1 MLRQKQG
8 RNPDATSTLRENES
22 YEFGDLMC
30 LVKLNVRTL
39 IMKRK
44 HLNAAMICESAY
56 TISKIEICL

>member
-1 MLRQKQG
+1 MLRQKRE
-8 RNPDATSTLRENES
+8 RNTDTTSTPRENES

-44 HLNAAMICESAY
+44 NSNAAMICESAY